1 MNRILKLKVKNAA
14 EFEAIKR
21 ALELPD
27 VRAFVTICGHLEPLS
42 KRAQARILNFV
53 ADEATEKPKADTDPQ
68 QPPNCLG
75 CGKPVWVGSL
85 HHCTGELRGRC
96 R

>member
-1 MNRILKLKVKNAA
+1 MVTRILKLKVKNAA

-42 KRAQARILNFV
+42 DRARSRVMNFV
-53 ADEATEKPKADTDPQ
+53 IDEHNERA
-68 QPPNCLG
+68 G
-75 CGKPVWVGSL
+75 V
-85 HHCTGELRGRC
+85 
-96 R
+96 